1 MIHLRT
7 SLAGVFFYDEQDC
20 VLQSTATRAGAIAA
34 HHRDSPYENTGFSFV
49 NCVVNGTGS
58 IFLGRAWGN
67 YSTTVYSYCYFDSII
82 IPVGWSDWNR
92 PYRQKY
98 VWHSHRCLSFY
109 S

>member
-1 MIHLRT
+1 M
-7 SLAGVFFYDEQDC
+7 
-20 VLQSTATRAGAIAA
+20 LQSTATRAGAIAA